1 MSMNAPTV
9 RVLRIA
15 GLPPEMA
22 SRAVDAV
29 LRTDRD
35 VLAIDAIEPGPDDPQ
50 AHVLHVVVEGSGV
63 ERIRRKLATGF
74 TFVDVEDVT
83 DTSAAARSPSTRIHA
98 ASASSEPL
106 RLGLETLERQGSTT
120 THPNAG

>member
-35 VLAIDAIEPGPDDPQ
+35 VLAIDAIEPGPTTQ

-83 DTSAAARSPSTRIHA
+83 DTSAAARSPARVSMRPRRPKSPCVSGPRLWSARIHD
-98 ASASSEPL
+98 
-106 RLGLETLERQGSTT
+106 